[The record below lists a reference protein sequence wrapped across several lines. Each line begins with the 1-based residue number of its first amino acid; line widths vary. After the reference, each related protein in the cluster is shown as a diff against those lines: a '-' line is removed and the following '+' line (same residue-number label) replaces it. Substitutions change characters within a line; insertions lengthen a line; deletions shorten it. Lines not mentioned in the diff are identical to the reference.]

1 MNQKQNI
8 IINNNSYMNKS
19 GQQNNLINKILKK
32 IKK

>member
-8 IINNNSYMNKS
+8 INNNNSYMNKS